1 MSDAALDQLL
11 LKAHAE
17 DDKAA
22 LVRLYTQAADQ
33 SEAGG
38 NVDAACFYL
47 THAYVFALHSGAA
60 EAHDLNRRLVAHG
73 RDAPLETPQ

>member
-22 LVRLYTQAADQ
+22 LVRLYTEAADQ

-47 THAYVFALHSGAA
+47 THALVFALETGAS
-60 EAHDLNRRLVAHG
+60 EAKQLNARLVEKGRAH
-73 RDAPLETPQ
+73 PWQP